1 MQDNKLS
8 QAVKGIIASV
18 AGVLLVVLP
27 IVLDGSAVKWVAA
40 IVGVCAALG
49 VVVVPNAPTQQQY
62 QAVARDVLGTSLVSA
77 QVNSRGEF
85 NTVTTDG
92 TPTTVTITP
101 NPEQGPFVD
110 VSPSGAADLSRAGG
124 TRTGDPDPGSIGTT
138 GTGPGDGALG
148 GRFDPMPGV
157 DPNDTAG
164 GRHA

>member
-1 MQDNKLS
+1 MQDNRLS
-8 QAVKGIIASV
+8 QSAKGIIASV

-40 IVGVCAALG
+40 IVGICAALG
-49 VVVVPNAPTQQQY
+49 VVITPNAPTQQQY

-85 NTVTTDG
+85 NAVTTDG

-101 NPEQGPFVD
+101 NPEQGPYVD
-110 VSPSGAADLSRAGG
+110 VRPTGATDLSKPDGAHAA
-124 TRTGDPDPGSIGTT
+124 DPGSIGTT

-164 GRHA
+164 GFRA